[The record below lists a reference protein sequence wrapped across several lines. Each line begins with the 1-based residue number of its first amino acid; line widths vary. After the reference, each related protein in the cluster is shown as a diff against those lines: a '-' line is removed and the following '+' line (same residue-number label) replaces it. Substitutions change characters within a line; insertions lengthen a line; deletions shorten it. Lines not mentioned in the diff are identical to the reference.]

1 VDTARDAGAAEPQNM
16 ADQQARRLDVDRAG
30 AILEQ
35 VLDLA
40 ELLPQRPRGP
50 LTYPSLARPAA

>member
-1 VDTARDAGAAEPQNM
+1 VDTARDAGAAEPQTV
-16 ADQQARRLDVDRAG
+16 ADQLDVDRAG

-40 ELLPQRPRGP
+40 ELLPQQPRGP

>member
-1 VDTARDAGAAEPQNM
+1 VDAARDAGAAEPQTV
-16 ADQQARRLDVDRAG
+16 ADQRLRRLDVDRAG

-40 ELLPQRPRGP
+40 ELLPQQPRGP
-50 LTYPSLARPAA
+50 LTYPSLSRPAA

>member
-1 VDTARDAGAAEPQNM
+1 VDTARDAGAAEPQTV
-16 ADQQARRLDVDRAG
+16 ADQRLRRLDVDRAG

-40 ELLPQRPRGP
+40 ELLPQQPRGP

>member
-1 VDTARDAGAAEPQNM
+1 VDTPRDAGAAEPQAA
-16 ADQQARRLDVDRAG
+16 ADERLRRLDVDRAG